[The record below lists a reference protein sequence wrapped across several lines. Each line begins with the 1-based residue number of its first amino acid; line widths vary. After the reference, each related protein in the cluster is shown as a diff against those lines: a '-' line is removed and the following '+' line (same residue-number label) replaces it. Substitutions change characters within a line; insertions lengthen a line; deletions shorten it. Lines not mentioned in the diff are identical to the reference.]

1 MRVRAL
7 GSVVI
12 LALVAGGCATQSP
25 TDASAMRRSID
36 PHSVPDAVPRVE
48 PHAKYGNPPSYEV
61 FGKRYRVLPSNK
73 GFVQTGI
80 ASWYGEDFHGKRA
93 SNGDTYDMFAM
104 TAAHKELPLPT
115 YARVTNLENGRSVVV
130 RINDRGPFHA
140 NRVIDL
146 SWVAA
151 AKLGLDAKGTGLVE
165 VRAIDPLDP
174 DPLPPAQLDSGTR
187 LASAGPRAASPA
199 PAAPRV
205 AGKAD
210 AVKADAGR
218 AAPRGS
224 VAAKDASAPA
234 MASVRPTGGATV
246 AKAGGSPAPAV
257 KTTSRQ
263 VAAASPAPAARTAQA
278 ALASASPRMFIQI
291 AAFASRDNADRLR
304 TKVAKDLGRAAHVEA
319 SEANG
324 RALHRVRVGPL
335 GSVDEADLLVARL
348 ESLGHGQ
355 ARVVVD

>member
-1 MRVRAL
+1 
-7 GSVVI
+7 
-12 LALVAGGCATQSP
+12 
-25 TDASAMRRSID
+25 
-36 PHSVPDAVPRVE
+36 
-48 PHAKYGNPPSYEV
+48 
-61 FGKRYRVLPSNK
+61 
-73 GFVQTGI
+73 
-80 ASWYGEDFHGKRA
+80 
-93 SNGDTYDMFAM
+93 M
-104 TAAHKELPLPT
+104 TAAHTELPLPT

-187 LASAGPRAASPA
+187 LASAGARTASPA
-199 PAAPRV
+199 PAAARV

-218 AAPRGS
+218 AASRGS

-234 MASVRPTGGATV
+234 VASVRPTGGATV
-246 AKAGGSPAPAV
+246 AKAGGSPAPAKV
-257 KTTSRQ
+257 VGGTATAAKTTSRQ
-263 VAAASPAPAARTAQA
+263 VAAASPAPAPAARTAKA

-324 RALHRVRVGPL
+324 RALHRVRVGPV